1 MSDISKTP
9 VVETTTL
16 DREEFLATF
25 SLEEEKKIRRKVDKR
40 FFLLIGLMYMVKQ
53 IDVNNVSSIKV
64 LQVGEDSNIL
74 TELNMSANQYNWV
87 SSIYTIAYIIFETPS
102 NLLLKKM
109 TPRLWQTRIF
119 FTWGIVLACQGAV
132 QNRQGL
138 LALRFLLAMLET
150 GSYPGILTQLNSWY
164 PSEEMATPVAWLM
177 GISQCSSIVGSLL
190 CYGISYMDGV
200 RGLSAWRW
208 VFIIEGIITVLFSGV
223 IYAVLPDYPKSPR
236 SNTWLTP
243 REQEFIEARLGEN
256 APKTADPAF
265 SKKEILAALRSPIQ
279 WSFTFSQMLIN
290 LGMYA
295 LQWYLPTLTTSFG
308 FTTLPANQLLNIPP
322 AVTGICGVVL
332 GAFILR
338 QAILPRPI
346 QLMVY
351 NGGIIIAFILFFAVS
366 ATPGLYVAC
375 MLGTFSITIYY
386 IPFISWRSATMK
398 GATGTAFAWGLQNS
412 IGQLGGIIGPQLF
425 RSEWAYNRYKNSFAI
440 ALAGVVTAIV
450 SNLACWWWTK
460 EQERDTFK
468 AAQAKKQQ
476 RKLDNV

>member
-1 MSDISKTP
+1 MSDISKTL
-9 VVETTTL
+9 VVETTSES
-16 DREEFLATF
+16 REEFLASF
-25 SLEEEKKIRRKVDKR
+25 SSQEEKQIRRKVDKR
-40 FFLLIGLMYMVKQ
+40 FLLLIGLMYMVKQ

-64 LQVGEDSNIL
+64 LQVGKQSNIL
-74 TELNMSANQYNWV
+74 NELHMSADQYNWV
-87 SSIYTIAYIIFETPS
+87 SSIYMIAYIIFETPS

-119 FTWGIVLACQGAV
+119 FTWGIVLACQAAV

-164 PSEEMATPVAWLM
+164 PSDEMATPVAWLL
-177 GISQCSSIVGSLL
+177 G
-190 CYGISYMDGV
+190 YMDGV

-223 IYAVLPDYPKSPR
+223 IFLVLPDYPKSPR
-236 SNTWLTP
+236 SSKWLSL
-243 REQEFIEARLGEN
+243 REQEFIEARLGER

-308 FTTLPANQLLNIPP
+308 FTKLPANQLLNIPP
-322 AVTGICGVVL
+322 AATGIIGVVL
-332 GAFILR
+332 GALVLR
-338 QAILPRPI
+338 QVSFSKPI

-351 NGGIIIAFILFFAVS
+351 NAGIIIAFILFFVVS
-366 ATPGLYVAC
+366 AAPGLYVAC
-375 MLGTFSITIYY
+375 MLGTFFVNIYY
-386 IPFISWRSATMK
+386 IPFISWRSATMR

-412 IGQLGGIIGPQLF
+412 IGQLGGVIGPQLF
-425 RSEWAYNRYKNSFAI
+425 QSKWAYNRYKTSFGI
-440 ALAGVVTAIV
+440 ALAGVITAIA

-460 EQERDTFK
+460 KQEEEE
-468 AAQAKKQQ
+468 
-476 RKLDNV
+476 LESSSPL